1 MKTSII
7 ISVVCFIVLF
17 LLFGQVSISFKPF
30 SVSIPYWHRSVG
42 FVLVIVGILVYNIG
56 EHTSGYK
63 KGLND
68 GVELVIKCLKEKVSH
83 EQIGTHS
90 ND

>member
-7 ISVVCFIVLF
+7 ILIVLF
-17 LLFGQVSISFKPF
+17 IFMLLSFGQVSISFKPF
-30 SVSIPYWHRSVG
+30 SISLPYWHRAVG
-42 FVLVIVGILVYNIG
+42 FLLVIVGLFVYNIG
-56 EHTSGYK
+56 EHTAGYK

-68 GVELVIKCLKEKVSH
+68 GAELVIKYAKDKINH
-83 EQIGTHS
+83 EQTGTHC

>member
-30 SVSIPYWHRSVG
+30 SVSLPHWHRA
-42 FVLVIVGILVYNIG
+42 VGITLVVIGVCVYNIG

-63 KGLND
+63 KGLKD
-68 GVELVIKCLKEKVSH
+68 GSEAVIKLLESKINQK
-83 EQIGTHS
+83 
-90 ND
+90 